1 MKKQVMTNLSN
12 TVRKAILQFSL
23 ASFFLFLFV
32 PALQAQER
40 IKSLNTAVAIKY
52 IGMVDDN
59 PLFQIEFDN
68 KNTETYH
75 VSIKDEEG
83 NILYN
88 EKFRD
93 LKYSRKFKFERH
105 DGQEMKLTFVLS
117 GEKESQTQVFEVS
130 TSIRVIQDVVV
141 TRL

>member
-105 DGQEMKLTFVLS
+105 DGQEMKLTFVLA